1 MENKFVINYAKVIL
15 EKINTKKLEYYKKIS
30 DFIYKL
36 EKVEKLRSF
45 LFNESIDFEKKEEII
60 DELLNKWQL
69 ESLKEEIKIILILHR
84 SEYFFLILKNVLK
97 LLGDEIMI
105 ERIKIFTAFKMSK
118 KEIEIILKNLKKQ
131 TKKEYTCIQ
140 IIDKKLI
147 GGFVIK
153 TRDFVYN
160 NSVKYK
166 LDLINQKSGIT
177 NEE

>member
-1 MENKFVINYAKVIL
+1 
-15 EKINTKKLEYYKKIS
+15 
-30 DFIYKL
+30 
-36 EKVEKLRSF
+36 
-45 LFNESIDFEKKEEII
+45 
-60 DELLNKWQL
+60 L